1 MNVFSFVAASNPVTS
16 FTGDAKLFLT
26 YLVSNQGLPSSYF
39 VNSKFFLSECLLS
52 LERWGLTFS
61 RSYSM
66 WD

>member
-1 MNVFSFVAASNPVTS
+1 MNVFSFVAASNPITS

-39 VNSKFFLSECLLS
+39 VNSRFSPFSSEFGTL
-52 LERWGLTFS
+52 WLTFS
-61 RSYSM
+61 RSYPV